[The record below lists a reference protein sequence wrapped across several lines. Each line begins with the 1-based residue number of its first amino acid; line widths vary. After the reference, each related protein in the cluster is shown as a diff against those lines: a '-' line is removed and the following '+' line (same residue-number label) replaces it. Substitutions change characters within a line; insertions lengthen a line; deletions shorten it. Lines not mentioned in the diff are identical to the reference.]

1 MDIDQQ
7 SLAKAAGE
15 VASAASSA
23 AMSAAGSPVFIGG
36 TALAIAAGLAA
47 AVVMLMTKPRDDKE
61 FAVAL
66 ISTLVSSMG
75 LGAFVIL
82 RMGWIVW
89 IQTSDK
95 AQIAVALCAF
105 SGIVFASGLPG
116 WWLVRVAFNTLDKH
130 KNQTLPEAYQD
141 IKHEIA
147 S

>member
-66 ISTLVSSMG
+66 ISTVVSSICG
-75 LGAFVIL
+75 GAFVIL
-82 RMGWIVW
+82 KMGWIVW
-89 IQTSDK
+89 IQAHDQ
-95 AQIAVALCAF
+95 AQLIAALMAF
-105 SGIVFASGLPG
+105 IGIAFTAGLPG
-116 WWLVRVAFNTLDKH
+116 WVLVRLMFNTMEKH
-130 KNQTLPEAYQD
+130 KDQTLSEAYHD
-141 IKHEIA
+141 IKEEVTK
-147 S
+147 